1 MEGGPAPSSRVEEA
15 HSTTARGGGGDWETT
30 AVSTACPGW
39 KKKTPGWAWAAWAAA
54 GPMFG

>member
-30 AVSTACPGW
+30 AAATGW